1 MTAVIRLV
9 RRATLILR
17 DDDNNERLKDIFESL
32 DDIEKYSFEKG
43 DYFQFYGMIA
53 LEAFHCESVT
63 GSIRTLEW
71 VIDFLNQLHKYVKD
85 WRDQFVI
92 LLDFGFTMYNYA
104 RDAMHRYAIPRR
116 EQNLYFKLSDQ
127 YCKFVVQFTKRSDIT
142 TRKLY
147 QLVFLSEAIRI
158 ALLIATPSTKQVN
171 PFELAMRKSTN
182 VFKFHRDNP
191 TKPCPCIFLGLHFY
205 LSGKLHHLRGKNDL
219 LGRFS
224 IKQSHV
230 SNNGKIALQA
240 NHPTF
245 YDVIYGKY
253 NN

>member
-43 DYFQFYGMIA
+43 DYYQFYAMIA
-53 LEAFHCESVT
+53 LEAFHYESVT

-191 TKPCPCIFLGLHFY
+191 TKPCPCILLGLHFY

-219 LGRFS
+219 AWKIFNKAISCL
-224 IKQSHV
+224 KQWKDSTA
-230 SNNGKIALQA
+230 SQ
-240 NHPTF
+240 PSYF
-245 YDVIYGKY
+245 YDVIYDKY